1 MAEET
6 LEKLKEIIAEKLDVD
21 AGEVSAEKT
30 FDDLGADSLD
40 LYEMVYEVENVFG
53 VTIPEEKTGEMTSVQ
68 DVISFIEKNK

>member
-6 LEKLKEIIAEKLDVD
+6 LAKLKEIIAEKVDVD
-21 AGEVSAEKT
+21 ADEVSPEKT

-68 DVISFIEKNK
+68 DVINFIEAKK